1 MTKDYEHNVPYNDGW
16 KEKSGY
22 LGFKM
27 SNDYLFR
34 AIMQKDEE
42 TLKNVVAAF
51 LGVGPEKI
59 EDVTVTNP
67 IVLGDSVND
76 KEMHLDVHVILNYMD
91 HLDLEMQTIQHEGWI
106 ERSVMYACSSFGNLS
121 HGGSYQDARSIW
133 QIDFCDFS
141 PFKHFPSFYADF
153 KLINT
158 KNIKNV
164 YTDKLRITNVY
175 LTHIDLADTRD
186 PIEAGLVRWA
196 RLFKAKTWEE
206 LHMLAQESKF
216 IDQAVSTAWQL
227 SEDEKIREQMRRRE
241 ENEWIWNAHLK
252 AEEEAKAREQEAKAR
267 EQEAKAE
274 AKAANER
281 AMAAQEE
288 TTAIK
293 VELENAK
300 KRADEVEKENAEL
313 KKRLLELENKR

>member
-1 MTKDYEHNVPYNDGW
+1 MAKDYEHTIPYNDGW

-22 LGFKM
+22 IGFKM

-34 AIMQKDEE
+34 SIMQKDEE
-42 TLKNVVAAF
+42 TLKNVISAF
-51 LGVGPEKI
+51 LDIPPEEI
-59 EDVTVTNP
+59 IDVTVTNP
-67 IVLGDSVND
+67 IVLGDSLND

-106 ERSVMYACSSFGNLS
+106 ERSVMYVCSSFGNLS
-121 HGGSYQDARSIW
+121 HGDSYQNARGVW

-141 PFKHFPSFYADF
+141 PFKDFPSFYADF

-175 LTHIDLADTRD
+175 LTHIEKADMQD
-186 PIEAGLVRWA
+186 PIEAGLVLWA

-206 LHMLAQESKF
+206 LRMLAQESKY

-227 SEDEKIREQMRRRE
+227 SEDDKIREQMRRRE
-241 ENEWIWNAHLK
+241 ENEWIWNTHLK
-252 AEEEAKAREQEAKAR
+252 AEED
-267 EQEAKAE
+267 AKAE
-274 AKAANER
+274 AKAAKAELAEER
-281 AMAAQEE
+281 KVSAKEKKRADDAEKREAAE
-288 TTAIK
+288 
-293 VELENAK
+293 K
-300 KRADEVEKENAEL
+300 KRADEE
-313 KKRLLELENKR
+313 KKRADDAIRELEDYKRRMKEQE